1 MIVGGLMTEQDVEM
15 FYKQAMSYLGQG
27 DTEKAIEFFD
37 KAIKMDDWYLPAWND
52 KGVALLE
59 LEDYRGA
66 LNCFEK
72 VVMLDPVSS
81 MPLYNK
87 GYVQLILGD
96 YEDSIATFDIF
107 LERYMNKDDFYKY
120 ALYLKAK
127 GHYSLKEYT
136 EANEALEDA
145 LAKDKTFKEARE
157 LLLMVINEQKK
168 TQ

>member
-1 MIVGGLMTEQDVEM
+1 MTDQDVEM

-37 KAIKMDDWYLPAWND
+37 KSIKMDDWYLPAWND

-59 LEDYRGA
+59 QEDYRGA
-66 LNCFEK
+66 LKCFEK
-72 VVMLDPVSS
+72 VVALDPVSS

-87 GYVQLILGD
+87 GYVQLILED
-96 YEDSIATFDIF
+96 YADSITTFDSF

-127 GHYSLKEYT
+127 GHYGLKEYT

-157 LLLMVINEQKK
+157 LLFIVINEQKK
-168 TQ
+168 I

>member
-1 MIVGGLMTEQDVEM
+1 MTEQDVEM

-136 EANEALEDA
+136 EANETLEDA

>member
-1 MIVGGLMTEQDVEM
+1 MTDQDVEM
-15 FYKQAMSYLGQG
+15 FYKQAMSYMGQG
-27 DTEKAIEFFD
+27 DAKKAIEFFD
-37 KAIKMDDWYLPAWND
+37 KALKIDDWYLPAWND

-59 LEDYRGA
+59 LEDYQKA
-66 LNCFEK
+66 LYCFEK
-72 VVMLDPVSS
+72 VVTLDPVSS

-96 YEDSIATFDIF
+96 YADSVKTLDSF

-127 GHYSLKEYT
+127 GHYNLKEY
-136 EANEALEDA
+136 EKAQEALEDA
-145 LAKDKTFKEARE
+145 LNKDKTFKEARE
-157 LLLMVINEQKK
+157 LLLTIVNEQKN

>member
-1 MIVGGLMTEQDVEM
+1 MTNQDVEM

-59 LEDYRGA
+59 LEDFSGA
-66 LNCFEK
+66 LACFEK
-72 VVMLDPVSS
+72 VVTLDPVSS

-96 YEDSIATFDIF
+96 YADSIETFDMF

-127 GHYSLKEYT
+127 GHYNLKEYD
-136 EANEALEDA
+136 EAKEALEDA
-145 LAKDKTFKEARE
+145 LTKDKTFKEARE
-157 LLLMVINEQKK
+157 LILLVTNEQNK